1 MKKLKQFILCL
12 FSVCCLFTAFNV
24 TDIRAYSISTNDFK
38 KKDISEKVIK
48 HTGIGY
54 WNNGGFFETVTKQQ
68 VGYDARTG
76 YSKWRFR
83 YYITHRGDSGSY
95 IYQKIPIGLVIDGV
109 KKATFDQ
116 TKSGNVRNT
125 TKLWGEYTM
134 ALAPGQHKVQLADI
148 KGGAITVVNVTANI
162 NVRIPKYTVTFVDY
176 NGTVLKKQTVE
187 LNKNA
192 TPPSN
197 PSLTGYTFTG
207 WNGNYKNV
215 KRDET
220 VTAQYN
226 VNKFT
231 VNFVDYNNQLIKSQV
246 VEYGYNASPPP
257 NPTRTGY
264 TFNGWNGSYTNVTSN
279 RTIVA
284 DYRINTYIV
293 AFHSN
298 GGTSVPSKVVT
309 YGDKVQEPPKPTKGT
324 DKFMSWYMDSNLTKK
339 FDFNTPITQNQTLYA
354 KWDSIPVIKADDI
367 TIFEDMYTQV
377 EWVKARKE
385 NASAQ
390 DKEDGDITSK
400 IKVIYDNV
408 DIKVKGHYFVIYN
421 VMDSSGNQVNK
432 KVNVIVLDERSQE
445 DSMHRYIR
453 SISKEYKN
461 SLHNQSKWRLDE
473 SLKVMLERVWESNG
487 IKERWTLHAY
497 DINKI
502 REFNAHHGY
511 SKADNAIFMEQF
523 AFLKN

>member
-187 LNKNA
+187 LNKMLLPHQTQA
-192 TPPSN
+192 
-197 PSLTGYTFTG
+197 LQDI
-207 WNGNYKNV
+207 
-215 KRDET
+215 R
-220 VTAQYN
+220 
-226 VNKFT
+226 
-231 VNFVDYNNQLIKSQV
+231 LL
-246 VEYGYNASPPP
+246 
-257 NPTRTGY
+257 
-264 TFNGWNGSYTNVTSN
+264 
-279 RTIVA
+279 
-284 DYRINTYIV
+284 
-293 AFHSN
+293 
-298 GGTSVPSKVVT
+298 GGM
-309 YGDKVQEPPKPTKGT
+309 EITKT
-324 DKFMSWYMDSNLTKK
+324 
-339 FDFNTPITQNQTLYA
+339 
-354 KWDSIPVIKADDI
+354 
-367 TIFEDMYTQV
+367 
-377 EWVKARKE
+377 
-385 NASAQ
+385 
-390 DKEDGDITSK
+390 
-400 IKVIYDNV
+400 
-408 DIKVKGHYFVIYN
+408 
-421 VMDSSGNQVNK
+421 
-432 KVNVIVLDERSQE
+432 
-445 DSMHRYIR
+445 
-453 SISKEYKN
+453 
-461 SLHNQSKWRLDE
+461 
-473 SLKVMLERVWESNG
+473 
-487 IKERWTLHAY
+487 
-497 DINKI
+497 
-502 REFNAHHGY
+502 
-511 SKADNAIFMEQF
+511 
-523 AFLKN
+523 